1 MVSAM
6 KWGGG
11 WEPGGEESQVQGF
24 VQVHPPVACRLQAAI
39 CWPNVG
45 ETHFS
50 LSRPETRDTF
60 GSFLGLELS
69 QAVALSVG
77 LVCLVLHCDA
87 VCIVLAVVALSVRY
101 ILHIIWSRA
110 GASEPRSAVGQQMTT
125 DYCSSITSQ
134 NSHYGTHILPI
145 TMHMPI
151 VLGPRKLTPAL
162 LKFRSG

>member
-1 MVSAM
+1 M

-69 QAVALSVG
+69 QAVALSLG
-77 LVCLVLHCDA
+77 LVCLVLQCDA
-87 VCIVLAVVALSVRY
+87 VRIVLAVVALSVRY

-110 GASEPRSAVGQQMTT
+110 SASEPSCQRMTT
-125 DYCSSITSQ
+125 DYCPSIISEFSLW
-134 NSHYGTHILPI
+134 NTHSAYNNAYAYS
-145 TMHMPI
+145 
-151 VLGPRKLTPAL
+151 PRT
-162 LKFRSG
+162 